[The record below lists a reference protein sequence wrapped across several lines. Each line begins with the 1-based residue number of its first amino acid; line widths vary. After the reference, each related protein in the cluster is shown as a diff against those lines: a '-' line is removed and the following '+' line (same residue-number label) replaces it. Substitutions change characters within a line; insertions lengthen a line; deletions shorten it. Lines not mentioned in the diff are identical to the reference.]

1 MDLRSGPTIG
11 TSRKAFWQ
19 LGPNRRSK
27 CREWGP
33 KRQAPGVGGC
43 SLVFQRWNH
52 LCHASAM
59 QRLCG
64 VMYLFIIW
72 SDVKMHRQIDAH
84 AAGFCVELKSCRS
97 NLDTAKALKCR
108 LTRPIEASNNH
119 ILENCESQYHF
130 SSFFSQRY
138 SLPSHMSLRRPTSR
152 YPTSLYL
159 VDDLIHKTTK
169 FWTVFFCGDTFCSQH
184 RKRASL
190 WLQLDL
196 EVYGPSHLSGIG
208 TDAAC
213 SSLRFSG
220 FTGTSV
226 CGTSGLFFT
235 TKKVVTWHSPDSHSH
250 RISIEYL

>member
-169 FWTVFFCGDTFCSQH
+169 FWTVFFLWRHFLLPTPKKSIFVTAIGSRGLWSFTPFWHWNRCCVFQLKVFWFYWDFCVWHLGTFFH
-184 RKRASL
+184 NKKGGYL
-190 WLQLDL
+190 
-196 EVYGPSHLSGIG
+196 
-208 TDAAC
+208 T
-213 SSLRFSG
+213 
-220 FTGTSV
+220 FTRQS
-226 CGTSGLFFT
+226 
-235 TKKVVTWHSPDSHSH
+235 
-250 RISIEYL
+250 

>member
-130 SSFFSQRY
+130 SSFFPEILLTQPYVSSETYLPISNISLLGRWSDSQNHQILDRFFLWRHLL
-138 SLPSHMSLRRPTSR
+138 LPTPKKSIFVTAIGSR
-152 YPTSLYL
+152 GLWSFTPFWHWNRCCVFQLKVFWFYWDFCVWHLGTFFHNKKGGYL
-159 VDDLIHKTTK
+159 
-169 FWTVFFCGDTFCSQH
+169 TFTRQS
-184 RKRASL
+184 
-190 WLQLDL
+190 
-196 EVYGPSHLSGIG
+196 
-208 TDAAC
+208 
-213 SSLRFSG
+213 
-220 FTGTSV
+220 
-226 CGTSGLFFT
+226 
-235 TKKVVTWHSPDSHSH
+235 
-250 RISIEYL
+250 